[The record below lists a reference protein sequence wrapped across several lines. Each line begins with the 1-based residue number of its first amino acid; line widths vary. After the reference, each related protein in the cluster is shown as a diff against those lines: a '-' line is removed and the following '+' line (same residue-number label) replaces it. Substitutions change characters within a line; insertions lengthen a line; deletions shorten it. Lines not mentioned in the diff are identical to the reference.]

1 MSSISWI
8 GFNYKRFPNVGYLW
22 SIFDVGK
29 ALNFATNTH
38 ILGSGLSGYNVKG
51 NLSLLVIH
59 YKNVSVPR

>member
-8 GFNYKRFPNVGYLW
+8 GFNYKRFSNVGYLW

-29 ALNFATNTH
+29 GLNFASNTH

-51 NLSLLVIH
+51 NSSLLVIH
-59 YKNVSVPR
+59 YKKVSVPR